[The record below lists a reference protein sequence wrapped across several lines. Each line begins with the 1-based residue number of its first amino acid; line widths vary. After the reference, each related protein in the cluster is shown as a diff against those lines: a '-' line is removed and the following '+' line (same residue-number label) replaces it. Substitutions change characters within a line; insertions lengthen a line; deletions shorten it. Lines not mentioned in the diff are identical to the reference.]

1 MRSVRGRHGILSAS
15 GFEVASV
22 AGADAALELPDSP
35 GLDILP
41 TDDQLPDGLGD
52 QLAQVLLQWW

>member
-1 MRSVRGRHGILSAS
+1 LSAS